1 MDDFMLVFHDIYEKN
16 ILPVIADFEQ
26 TRKLY
31 IKKLIKTEVFLFAT
45 ISISLFGCYRLTE
58 YFAMALIMLLV
69 LITAFAVAIIMP
81 FSINAKFLREF
92 KSQAVPKIVNC
103 FGNVYYSNV
112 SGISDKI
119 IEKSLIIPKYH
130 TRIDDDCFKGQYKNV
145 FYNVAE
151 TAFVGGHGK
160 YTYTFS
166 AVMLLMKF
174 NKPIGAKTIVGEK
187 EIFREIS
194 GYPIKPQIHGLKEIK
209 LEDVEFAKQYL
220 AFSSD
225 EVGGRYLLTTA
236 FIDRF
241 NNLANIMGGRN
252 ARCSFFDDYVMFV
265 IPTFRNRFEI
275 ANLFCR
281 LDNSKRYLQFY
292 KEISS
297 ILAVIDHFKL
307 DEKIGL

>member
-1 MDDFMLVFHDIYEKN
+1 MLVFHNIYEKN
-16 ILPVIADFEQ
+16 ILPEIADFEQ

-31 IKKLIKTEVFLFAT
+31 VKDLIITEVFLLV
-45 ISISLFGCYRLTE
+45 IICLSLFAYYQLTQ
-58 YFAMALIMLLV
+58 YFAPALITV
-69 LITAFAVAIIMP
+69 VVSITAFSVAIIMP

-103 FGNVYYSNV
+103 FGNVSYLNV
-112 SGISDKI
+112 SDISDKI
-119 IEKSLIIPKYH
+119 IEKSMIIPKYH
-130 TRIDDDCFKGQYKNV
+130 TRIDDDCFKGKYKNV
-145 FYNVAE
+145 VYNVAE
-151 TAFVGGHGK
+151 AAFIGGHGK

-187 EIFREIS
+187 EIFKEIC
-194 GYPIKPQIHGLKEIK
+194 GYPIKPQKHGLKEIK
-209 LEDVEFAKQYL
+209 LEDVEFAKRYL
-220 AFSSD
+220 AFSTD

-236 FIDRF
+236 FIERF
-241 NNLANIMGGRN
+241 NHLKNIMGGKN
-252 ARCSFFDDYVMFV
+252 ARCSFFDDCVMFV

-281 LDNSKRYLQFY
+281 LDNPKKYLQFY

-297 ILAVIDHFKL
+297 ILEVIDYFKL
-307 DEKIGL
+307 DEKTGL